1 VRDRR
6 RRPPASL
13 PALVFWPAAVWG
25 GMVVARS
32 LGVPIIVLV
41 LVAVVVLDVAAFL
54 WGYDSR
60 DGRDWPAR
68 R

>member
-6 RRPPASL
+6 GRPAASL
-13 PALVFWPAAVWG
+13 PALILWLAAVWG
-25 GMVVARS
+25 GIVVARS
-32 LGVPIIVLV
+32 LGVPMVVLV
-41 LVAVVVLDVAAFL
+41 LVAIVVLDVAAFL

>member
-1 VRDRR
+1 
-6 RRPPASL
+6 
-13 PALVFWPAAVWG
+13 
-25 GMVVARS
+25 MVVARS